1 MNQYDNSIILLVS
14 YFLCDSLAL
23 SEARSA
29 LLHDKRGRWCGIW
42 LTRCSRCC
50 WAVRSLPVESRSP
63 AGSTGS
69 RRIWRAALQTDLLHS
84 CGSRS
89 SAQPE
94 LSASAYSWL
103 LSETHGVFR
112 AEPRHTLRASGG
124 SDWSPD
130 VLDRICSV
138 CRRHSL
144 TESCSSVRARDMTS
158 VSETPL
164 RSSIRA
170 L

>member
-1 MNQYDNSIILLVS
+1 MTVYRW
-14 YFLCDSLAL
+14 L
-23 SEARSA
+23 SQQWGQVWSV
-29 LLHDKRGRWCGIW
+29 W
-42 LTRCSRCC
+42 LTRCTRCC

-69 RRIWRAALQTDLLHS
+69 RRIWREPVRTDRLRS

-89 SAQPE
+89 SARPE
-94 LSASAYSWL
+94 LSASGYSWL
-103 LSETHGVFR
+103 LSGNTGRFR
-112 AEPRHTLRASGG
+112 CSRDAPRASAGF
-124 SDWSPD
+124 DWSPD

-144 TESCSSVRARDMTS
+144 TGSCSSVRARDMTS